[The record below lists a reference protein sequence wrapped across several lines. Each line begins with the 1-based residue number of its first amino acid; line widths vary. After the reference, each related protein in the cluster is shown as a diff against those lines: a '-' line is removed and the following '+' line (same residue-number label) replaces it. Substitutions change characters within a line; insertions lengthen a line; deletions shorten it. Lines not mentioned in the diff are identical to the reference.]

1 MSRTAPERVL
11 AHARDHL
18 AGLYDAGDRAGLLDT
33 VHELLSAALRQANQL
48 AAKVAHLTQQLYGR
62 RTERISPNQLRLA
75 FAALRREQAG
85 EPSEA
90 EETPDTEG
98 ADDAD
103 DTADAEA
110 EPNAGSGSTDDDSTP
125 PAKPKPRGKRRGRRP
140 LPAWLPREEV
150 RLTLTPAQR
159 AALTGPVSKVDE
171 ERSEVL
177 EYVPAHFKVLV
188 YVREVWSST
197 TGQIVI
203 APVPHKVIEKGMP
216 GPGLLTQVVISKYRD
231 SLPLN
236 RQIEM
241 FERLGVKLARSTL
254 ADWVAAAASLL
265 EPLARR
271 IMQRVMTSHVL
282 QVDDTH
288 LKVQDRSTP
297 KNIKRGRLWA
307 LVGDHDYVAFRYT
320 PNWRAESVA
329 AFLDTR
335 IGWMQVDGYA
345 GYEPIFE
352 RGLAIEVG
360 CWMHC
365 RRYFVKA
372 FEGGDLRAAR
382 PIELIGEMYKIEA
395 ASKRAGESH
404 EQRFARRER
413 ETEPLLAELEAWIDE
428 HAGTEPPGSPLAAAF
443 TYATNQRAALRR
455 PLCDGALELDNGDVE
470 RALRRPAMG
479 RRNWLFAGSDEGA
492 KRTAILCAVLESA
505 VRHGLDLRRYI
516 HDVLVK
522 ISAGWPNRRLYE
534 LMPHRWRELHAQQ
547 PESQDDESTGGDP

>member
-11 AHARDHL
+11 PDVRDELAR
-18 AGLYDAGDRAGLLDT
+18 LYDAGERTALLDT
-33 VHELLSAALRQANQL
+33 VHDLLFASLQQTNRL
-48 AAKVAHLTQQLYGR
+48 AAQVAHLTQQLYGR

-75 FAALRREQAG
+75 FEELRRQQ
-85 EPSEA
+85 A
-90 EETPDTEG
+90 EEPGEADNGKDGKDGKDG
-98 ADDAD
+98 AAEPE
-103 DTADAEA
+103 ADA
-110 EPNAGSGSTDDDSTP
+110 GSSDGDSTP
-125 PAKPKPRGKRRGRRP
+125 PAKPKGKRRGRRP
-140 LPAWLPREEV
+140 LPASLPREEV
-150 RLTLTPAQR
+150 RLKPTPAQL
-159 AALTGPVSKVDE
+159 AALTGSVSKLGE

-188 YVREVWSST
+188 YIREVWSSS
-197 TGQIVI
+197 TGQVVT
-203 APVPHKVIEKGMP
+203 APVPHKVIEKGVP
-216 GPGLLTQVVISKYRD
+216 GPGLLTQVLVAKYRD

-236 RQIEM
+236 RQVEM

-254 ADWVAAAASLL
+254 VDWVAAAASLL

-271 IMQRVMTSHVL
+271 IMQLVMNSHVL
-282 QVDDTH
+282 NVDDTH
-288 LKVQDRSTP
+288 LPVQDRSKP
-297 KNIKRGRLWA
+297 MNIKRGRLWA
-307 LVGDHDYVAFRYT
+307 LVGDHRYVAFQYT
-320 PNWRAESVA
+320 PDWRGESVA

-345 GYEPIFE
+345 GYEQIFA
-352 RGLAIEVG
+352 RGLAVEVG

-372 FEGGDLRAAR
+372 FDSGDLRAAR
-382 PIELIGEMYKIEA
+382 PIELIGEMYKVEA
-395 ASKRAGESH
+395 ASKLAGESH

-413 ETEPLLAELEAWIDE
+413 QTAPLLAELEEWID
-428 HAGTEPPGSPLAAAF
+428 ARADAEPPDSPLAAAF

-479 RRNWLFAGSDEGA
+479 RRNWLFAGSDNGA
-492 KRTAILCAVLESA
+492 KRTAILSTVLESA

-522 ISAGWPNRRLYE
+522 ISAGWPNRRLDE
-534 LMPHRWRELHAQQ
+534 LLPHRWRELHAQR
-547 PESQDDESTGGDP
+547 PEGQRDESAGDGP

>member
-11 AHARDHL
+11 ADVRDEL
-18 AGLYDAGDRAGLLDT
+18 AKLYDAGERTALLDMMQ
-33 VHELLSAALRQANQL
+33 ELLFAALQQANQL
-48 AAKVAHLTQQLYGR
+48 SARVVHLTQQLYGR
-62 RTERISPNQLRLA
+62 RTERIHPNQLRLA
-75 FAALRREQAG
+75 FAELRRQQAEEPSKAEQAPG
-85 EPSEA
+85 TNADAGSEA
-90 EETPDTEG
+90 
-98 ADDAD
+98 
-103 DTADAEA
+103 
-110 EPNAGSGSTDDDSTP
+110 GSSGDNPMP
-125 PAKPKPRGKRRGRRP
+125 PPKPKPKAKRRGRRP
-140 LPAWLPREEV
+140 LPASLPREEV
-150 RLTLTPAQR
+150 RLTPTPAQL
-159 AALTGPVSKVDE
+159 ATLAGPVSKLGE

-177 EYVPAHFKVLV
+177 EYEPARFKVIV

-197 TGQIVI
+197 TGQIVT
-203 APVPHKVIEKGMP
+203 APAPHKVIDKGLA
-216 GPGLLTQVVISKYRD
+216 GPGLLTQVIISKYRD

-236 RQIEM
+236 RQVEM

-254 ADWVAAAASLL
+254 VDWVADAALL
-265 EPLARR
+265 FEPLAQR
-271 IMQRVMTSHVL
+271 IMQLVMSSHVM

-288 LKVQDRSTP
+288 LPVQDRSKP

-307 LVGDHDYVAFRYT
+307 LVGDHTYVAFQYT
-320 PNWRAESVA
+320 PDWRGESVA
-329 AFLDTR
+329 RFLDAR

-345 GYEPIFE
+345 GYEQIFE

-372 FEGGDLRAAR
+372 FDGGDLRAAR
-382 PIELIGEMYKIEA
+382 PIELIGQMYKVEA
-395 ASKRAGESH
+395 ASKQAGESH

-413 ETEPLLAELEAWIDE
+413 QTEPLLAELEAWIDE
-428 HAGTEPPGSPLAAAF
+428 RVGAEPPDSPLAAAF

-492 KRTAILCAVLESA
+492 KRTAIVSTVLESA

-522 ISAGWPNRRLYE
+522 ISAGWPNRRLDE
-534 LMPHRWRELHAQQ
+534 LLPHRWRELHAQR
-547 PESQDDESTGGDP
+547 PEGQRDESGGDGP